1 MPRIQGRL
9 FAAGIRFLVH
19 ASAFLSE
26 NDLGRAVL
34 MNDAN
39 MAVTIGLY
47 HKHASPAMI
56 HLVSSQ
62 NSQFPLYDPRNHVLG
77 HLALLLE
84 RFTSW
89 SILREAQLEPIM
101 NCASDHARIVRI
113 WSG

>member
-1 MPRIQGRL
+1 LGEKKPAHLFLLPIRVLVRTPGAWALAFKDVSTFLSPAYTTMPRIQGRL

-26 NDLGRAVL
+26 NVLGHAVV

-47 HKHASPAMI
+47 LKHASPAMI

-62 NSQFPLYDPRNHVLG
+62 NSQFPL
-77 HLALLLE
+77 
-84 RFTSW
+84 
-89 SILREAQLEPIM
+89 
-101 NCASDHARIVRI
+101 
-113 WSG
+113 